1 MKISIA
7 ISVLIF
13 AVAGFI
19 GWENQRKITGTR
31 VTRETLVAQATALGV
46 SLEADGTPKV
56 ARSTKRIR
64 EDKEV
69 EARQAAQE
77 FIAFAKELEAFKE
90 SGEQPDEATQ
100 ERTMDFVERMMS
112 LDADQLKILI
122 AEFRASTRNG
132 RGHA

>member
-1 MKISIA
+1 MGKSA
-7 ISVLIF
+7 
-13 AVAGFI
+13 
-19 GWENQRKITGTR
+19 ENHRNEGDS
-31 VTRETLVAQATALGV
+31 RETLVAQATALGV

-56 ARSTKRIR
+56 ARSTKRIC

-69 EARQAAQE
+69 EACGAPVST
-77 FIAFAKELEAFKE
+77 AFAKELEAFKE

-122 AEFRASTRNG
+122 AEFRASTEMG